1 MTSNDPH
8 SRPPDDGETGP
19 PPDRSR
25 SRSNRDGRDAD
36 PHRAGFCA
44 LVGLPNVGKSTLLNA
59 LVGARLS
66 IVTPK
71 AQTTRSRLRGIYSD
85 ERGQVVLVDTPGL
98 LRPRY
103 ALQAGMRREA
113 EAAIRDPDTDVLVY
127 VADAGYAPSLEHAS
141 TFAAD
146 VPAAGTILCLNKTDR
161 ADPDEVEAWTRTL
174 RDAGWSAVVP
184 TRGRE
189 GIGVDELRDA
199 VMDRLPESPPLY
211 PRDELSTA
219 TLRELAAERVREA
232 CFQLLE
238 EEVPYSVAVEVES
251 FDEQEDPVYVGAT
264 IHVER
269 ESQKG
274 IVIGDSGRMIRAIG
288 SRARPGIEEL
298 VGRQVYLD
306 LWVTVYE
313 KWKTRPG
320 ALARLGLPTPEEER
334 AG

>member
-8 SRPPDDGETGP
+8 SRPPDDGD
-19 PPDRSR
+19 PDPSPDGSRARS
-25 SRSNRDGRDAD
+25 SRDGGDAE

-44 LVGLPNVGKSTLLNA
+44 LIGLPNVGKSTLLNA
-59 LVGARLS
+59 LVGAPLS

-85 ERGQVVLVDTPGL
+85 ERGQIVFVDTPGL

-127 VADAGYAPSLEHAS
+127 VADAGYPPSLEHAS
-141 TFAAD
+141 TFTDDLPDGA
-146 VPAAGTILCLNKTDR
+146 ILCLNKTDR
-161 ADPDEVEAWTRTL
+161 ADSEEVEARARTL
-174 RDAGWSAVVP
+174 RDAGWSTVVP
-184 TRGRE
+184 TRARE
-189 GIGVDELRDA
+189 GTGVGDLRDA

-232 CFQLLE
+232 CFELLE
-238 EEVPYSVAVEVES
+238 EEVPYSVAVEVDR
-251 FDEQEDPVYVGAT
+251 FDEQEDPLYVGAT

-269 ESQKG
+269 DSQKG